1 MTMNMI
7 QCYYLVS
14 LKLLEKI
21 MKAYTI
27 SVTIAAETV
36 DTDDVAGLIS
46 ATLEEHLPTDN
57 LVLVKTDGVKQYSE
71 QGWKVARQRKFG
83 VGVQQAGDG
92 HKATLSKAELV
103 VESEKAD
110 ALLQGV

>member
-1 MTMNMI
+1 
-7 QCYYLVS
+7 
-14 LKLLEKI
+14 

-36 DTDDVAGLIS
+36 DTDNVADLIG

-57 LVLVKTDGVKQYSE
+57 LVLVKTEGLKQYSE

-92 HKATLSKAELV
+92 HKATLSKAELAV
-103 VESEKAD
+103 AIEESVATVIQKA
-110 ALLQGV
+110 AQGHGAFA

>member
-1 MTMNMI
+1 
-7 QCYYLVS
+7 
-14 LKLLEKI
+14 

-36 DTDDVAGLIS
+36 DTDDVAGLIG

-83 VGVQQAGDG
+83 IDVKQAGDA
-92 HKATLSKAELV
+92 HKATQAKSELLV
-103 VESEKAD
+103 SHDTAD
-110 ALLQGV
+110 AILPGV